1 MMAEALGRW
10 LREEMELPPSAA
22 PSPAALRRLCSGP
35 TAPVWDYVTRHVR
48 NQRNVRKIRGNLRW
62 YGHLQELEAAAAP
75 PSRQG
80 ALRAAAARLRKELR
94 GLGDA
99 IADAQET
106 AQRLEAALG
115 EGQSRRWAE
124 LQRGA
129 ELRLLGAELSPA
141 GLRDGRQGA
150 LEPRPPRPG
159 QSRAEL
165 SAILASGAEPEVLV
179 SIKALCRA
187 REAELWRPRPHR
199 AANHSGTAQ
208 EAPDWLEQAEAV
220 LIGHSPGE
228 VLWAL
233 EALANQSTSALLA
246 GPAPSGEA
254 PPTLRSLLQE
264 RWGAVGGV
272 WGSLPPLLAHLAQ
285 LRQRL
290 GPHLQRGRGP
300 AGAAR

>member
-48 NQRNVRKIRGNLRW
+48 NHRNVKKIRGNLRW
-62 YGHLQELEAAAAP
+62 HGHLQELEAAAAP

-80 ALRAAAARLRKELR
+80 ALSAAVARLRKELQD
-94 GLGDA
+94 LGDA

-106 AQRLEAALG
+106 AQHLEASLRA
-115 EGQSRRWAE
+115 GQSRRWAE

-129 ELRLLGAELSPA
+129 ELRLLGAEPSPA
-141 GLRDGRQGA
+141 GLRGGHQGA
-150 LEPRPPRPG
+150 LKGAPQRPG

-179 SIKALCRA
+179 SIKALCKA
-187 REAELWRPRPHR
+187 REAELQRPRPSR
-199 AANHSGTAQ
+199 AANHPGEPQ

-220 LIGHSPGE
+220 LIGHSPGA

-233 EALANQSTSALLA
+233 EALANQSTRALLD
-246 GPAPSGEA
+246 GPALSAEA

-272 WGSLPPLLAHLAQ
+272 WGRCPPSC
-285 LRQRL
+285 
-290 GPHLQRGRGP
+290 PTCP
-300 AGAAR
+300 T

>member
-48 NQRNVRKIRGNLRW
+48 NQRNVKKIRGNLRW
-62 YGHLQELEAAAAP
+62 YGHLQELQAAPAP
-75 PSRQG
+75 PSQQG
-80 ALRAAAARLRKELR
+80 ALRACAARLRKELQ

-115 EGQSRRWAE
+115 EGHSRRWAE
-124 LQRGA
+124 LRRGA
-129 ELRLLGAELSPA
+129 ELRLLGVEPGPA
-141 GLRDGRQGA
+141 GLRAGHEGA
-150 LEPRPPRPG
+150 LRARHKRPG
-159 QSRAEL
+159 PSRAEL

-179 SIKALCRA
+179 SIKALCKA
-187 REAELWRPRPHR
+187 REAELRRPRPHR
-199 AANHSGTAQ
+199 AANHPGKAQ

-220 LIGHSPGE
+220 LIGHSPGA

-233 EALANQSTSALLA
+233 EALANHSTRALLA
-246 GPAPSGEA
+246 GPAPSAEA

-272 WGSLPPLLAHLAQ
+272 WAALPPLLAHLAR
-285 LRQRL
+285 LRRRL
-290 GPHLQRGRGP
+290 STHLQRGRGQ
-300 AGAAR
+300 GTAR